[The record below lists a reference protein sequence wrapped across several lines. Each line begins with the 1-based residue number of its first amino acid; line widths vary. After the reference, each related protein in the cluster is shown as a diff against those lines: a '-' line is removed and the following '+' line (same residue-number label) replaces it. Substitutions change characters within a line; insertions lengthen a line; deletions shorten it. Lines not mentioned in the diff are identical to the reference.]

1 MKQLKNKPLTSHL
14 AVSGFG
20 QLASFR
26 SLRSLHY
33 ASRPKLPPQVRF
45 RYAVTVIYLM

>member
-1 MKQLKNKPLTSHL
+1 VAITSHL

-26 SLRSLHY
+26 SFRSLRSLHY
-33 ASRPKLPPQVRF
+33 ASHPPATAA
-45 RYAVTVIYLM
+45 YAFSVTGNKN